1 MDCSP
6 RIGVHGIA
14 RKPHSSA
21 QLLACEGGP
30 PLADSSYV
38 DGGVIATARELFQC
52 RHYPSVVAVITDAL
66 ESEPECV
73 DLLVIRARA
82 HIKLRRDLDA
92 QADLR
97 DIIRIAPSCAIA
109 YRLLG
114 ELAARRDE
122 NESAG
127 IFFREALRLDPDDRE
142 AAEWLQIVETTVR
155 PAAVA
160 KKLPAP
166 AAAAGRF
173 PVTRAPIERANT
185 ATGANARSVVS
196 PARGSAPGT
205 QPRFARG
212 TSSPSPRD
220 TRGDNRDN
228 DGPTMARGSAR
239 RGDVLWTTPVPEF
252 VREPTEDVGY
262 IDPAFVVDPEGKTQP
277 APIVVEGRT
286 VPQRELAEGSS
297 PSAPPWSGDD
307 RGSVP
312 ALPPPP
318 NLGPNSGPMHAG
330 AYHVPPVL
338 GPMNAGA
345 YPVYDPSVHKRRGST
360 TADVRIIDEPKTVPA
375 PPPKMAPRAVVQRG
389 PLAELPGFADYLVD
403 TGILTRE
410 RLRAAQAY
418 QRSMKVQLSTAIVT
432 LGLASPQRIEWAAVA
447 HQSQLARDRHAH
459 G

>member
-1 MDCSP
+1 
-6 RIGVHGIA
+6 
-14 RKPHSSA
+14 
-21 QLLACEGGP
+21 
-30 PLADSSYV
+30 V

-97 DIIRIAPSCAIA
+97 DIIRIAPSCGVA

-122 NESAG
+122 NESAA
-127 IFFREALRLDPDDRE
+127 IFFREALRLDADDHE
-142 AAEWLQIVETTVR
+142 AAEWLLIVETTVR

-173 PVTRAPIERANT
+173 PVTRAPVSRPNT
-185 ATGANARSVVS
+185 ATGANPRSLLS
-196 PARGSAPGT
+196 PARGPAPGA

-212 TSSPSPRD
+212 TSSPALHD
-220 TRGDNRDN
+220 RDN
-228 DGPTMARGSAR
+228 DGPTMARGSVR
-239 RGDVLWTTPVPEF
+239 RGEVVWTTPAPEL
-252 VREPTEDVGY
+252 VRDRTQDLGDF
-262 IDPAFVVDPEGKTQP
+262 DPAIVVDPEGKTVP
-277 APIVVEGRT
+277 APGLVAGEIEGRT
-286 VPQRELAEGSS
+286 VPQREYVAEGSS
-297 PSAPPWSGDD
+297 PFRD

-318 NLGPNSGPMHAG
+318 NLGPMH
-330 AYHVPPVL
+330 
-338 GPMNAGA
+338 AGA

-360 TADVRIIDEPKTVPA
+360 TSDVPVLEPQA
-375 PPPKMAPRAVVQRG
+375 APRASAPRASAPRPAARA
-389 PLAELPGFADYLVD
+389 PLSELAGFADYLVD

-432 LGLASPQRIEWAAVA
+432 LGLATPQRIEWAAVA
-447 HQSQLARDRHAH
+447 HQSQLARDRRAQQ
-459 G
+459 